1 MNDSKDILKELKLLS
16 NNQKREFFPKFFKTG
31 KGEYGEGDIF
41 WGVTVPNIRAVAK
54 KYYKEISLEQLKE
67 ILNHPV
73 HEVRLT
79 GYIIL
84 TYKFETGDMEGK
96 ECIVAFYL
104 DNLKGVN
111 NWDIVDLSSYK
122 ILGEYLVLK
131 PEMKSILYKLV
142 DLNDL
147 WKQRIAIVSTY
158 SFIKRNEFEDTLK
171 ISKILL
177 SHNHDLIHKAVG
189 WMLREVGKR
198 DIDILRE
205 FLNRNIENMPRT
217 TIRYAIEKMDKK
229 ERERY
234 LRL

>member
-84 TYKFETGDMEGK
+84 TYKFEKEDIDGK
-96 ECIVAFYL
+96 KEIYTFYIN
-104 DNLKGVN
+104 NLKGCN
-111 NWDIVDLSSYK
+111 SWDIVDLSCYK
-122 ILGEYLVLK
+122 ILGEYLYLSNGSVD
-131 PEMKSILYKLV
+131 ILYDFAKS
-142 DLNDL
+142 NEL
-147 WKQRIAIVSTY
+147 WLERISTVSTFA
-158 SFIKRNEFEDTLK
+158 FIKRNEFKHTLQ

-177 SHNHDLIHKAVG
+177 KSEKDLIRKAIG

-198 DIDILRE
+198 DIDVLRE
-205 FLNRNIENMPRT
+205 FLDENIKDISRT
-217 TIRYAIEKMDKK
+217 SLRYAIERMSKE
-229 ERERY
+229 ERESY
-234 LRL
+234 LML

>member
-1 MNDSKDILKELKLLS
+1 
-16 NNQKREFFPKFFKTG
+16 
-31 KGEYGEGDIF
+31 
-41 WGVTVPNIRAVAK
+41 
-54 KYYKEISLEQLKE
+54 
-67 ILNHPV
+67 
-73 HEVRLT
+73 
-79 GYIIL
+79 
-84 TYKFETGDMEGK
+84 MEGK

-205 FLNRNIENMPRT
+205 FLNRNIKNMPRT